1 MNYQIIYNQIIERA
15 QNRKLDGYKERHHII
30 PKCMGG
36 SNDKTNLVELTARE
50 HFLCHMLLCE
60 MYPEEIKLVT
70 SLWLMAIGKKRK
82 KENKYTIGSRIYES
96 LKIKNAKNQSKSQT
110 GRKLSEETKLK
121 MSEAK
126 LGKKLPEETKQKMRK
141 PKSSTENM
149 SRPKSEET
157 KEKIRQSM
165 MGQNK
170 NKMSEETKKK
180 IYTTERNKK
189 ISNSQKGIKK
199 PTSGFG
205 FPKN

>member
-1 MNYQIIYNQIIERA
+1 MNYQKIYNQIIERA

-50 HFLCHMLLCE
+50 HFLCHILLCE
-60 MYPEEIKLVT
+60 IYPGEIKLIT

-82 KENKYTIGSRIYES
+82 KENKYIIGSRIYES

-141 PKSSTENM
+141 PKLSTENM

-165 MGQNK
+165 MGKNK

-199 PTSGFG
+199 PR
-205 FPKN
+205 